1 MLARSFLKSKLFLP
15 LGLMAV
21 LMTAGL
27 GAVQEKRFDP
37 DGTFWI
43 QGKPPAAFADI
54 GGINLNSRRS
64 KRFPMAGVELVSGRR
79 LIFKSLSVKRDSL
92 LFATASLRGVSY
104 SFSGRFLRGGTFSAS
119 DLDEQTPVLEG
130 TLTKLQAGRKVADAK
145 LKFTYFGGT

>member
-1 MLARSFLKSKLFLP
+1 MPALNITKPKLFLP
-15 LGLMAV
+15 LGLLA
-21 LMTAGL
+21 LLITSASL
-27 GAVQEKRFDP
+27 GAVEKRFDP

-43 QGKPPAAFADI
+43 QGKPPAAFTDI

-79 LIFKSLSVKRDSL
+79 LVFKLLNVKRDSL
-92 LFATASLRGVSY
+92 SFTTTSLRGISY
-104 SFSGRFLRGGTFSAS
+104 SFSGHFLRGGTFSAA

-130 TLTKLQAGRKVADAK
+130 TLTKLQAGRKVAEAK